1 MLLAAGLTSARTL
14 RKRDVMELLE
24 ISDATYK
31 TYVSV
36 GLLRP
41 IAAPP
46 GTRHT
51 FTLASI
57 LKQFQLQ

>member
-1 MLLAAGLTSARTL
+1 
-14 RKRDVMELLE
+14 MELLE

-41 IAAPP
+41 IAAPA

-51 FTLASI
+51 FSLPAI
-57 LKQFQLQ
+57 IKKFQLA

>member
-41 IAAPP
+41 IAAPA

-51 FTLASI
+51 FSLPAI
-57 LKQFQLQ
+57 IKKFQLA

>member
-1 MLLAAGLTSARTL
+1 
-14 RKRDVMELLE
+14 MELLE

-41 IAAPP
+41 ITAPR

-57 LKQFQLQ
+57 IKQFQLQ